1 MNAATALVEVAADPF
16 ATVRALN
23 RMRAAGFA
31 LSVRSDKLVVAPA
44 ESLTDPQRAY
54 LRRHKP
60 ALVALLSD
68 AETLRRALIEAG
80 PAGLGWREGTPPD
93 WSDDRLLAAGDVLYA
108 DGRMA
113 NRHGR
118 RHEPR
123 SATTIEI
130 GPECRP
136 AAEAPEIAAVAPSAN
151 VVPLDR
157 EAYEERAAIM
167 EFDGGLSRD
176 EAERKALALAIR
188 AANGPGRHE
197 LRRHGPVA
205 AVTPG
210 GDKTRYRR
218 VFRNDKKGSQLAAIA
233 SLRRAPNLPEPPPR
247 PCESG

>member
-1 MNAATALVEVAADPF
+1 MAALATVEVVADLF
-16 ATVRALN
+16 GTVRALN
-23 RMRAAGFA
+23 KIRRTGFA
-31 LSVRSDKLVVAPA
+31 LRLAGADLRIAPIDRL
-44 ESLTDPQRAY
+44 SDPQRAY
-54 LRRHKP
+54 LRSHKP

-80 PAGLGWREGTPPD
+80 PSGLGWREGTPPD
-93 WSDDRLLAAGDVLYA
+93 WSDDRLLAAGDVLYSE
-108 DGRMA
+108 GRMA

-130 GPECRP
+130 GPEWPP
-136 AAEAPEIAAVAPSAN
+136 AAEAPEITSCAVLEPSAN

-188 AANGPGRHE
+188 AQELQAAGWSPWNAEARARSEALPGWE
-197 LRRHGPVA
+197 
-205 AVTPG
+205 
-210 GDKTRYRR
+210 D
-218 VFRNDKKGSQLAAIA
+218 
-233 SLRRAPNLPEPPPR
+233 R
-247 PCESG
+247 P